1 MKAWGLG
8 SGRFRNPAPGAASR
22 VTTAHERRVTGRY
35 HSPPAWRV
43 ADRGATTCQLP
54 GFPHDHTSV
63 GRALGATELGLLGA
77 GAVQLCAL
85 ERRGVGVH
93 FIRFLK
99 QIVLEQISFQTRG
112 LGTWASALEDGLLG
126 TWVGA
131 EQQVVRAV
139 RGQGYGREDGEAVGG
154 LGRALRSSWAHV
166 RGRAHSPG

>member
-93 FIRFLK
+93 YIRFLK
-99 QIVLEQISFQTRG
+99 QIVLERISFQTRG
-112 LGTWASALEDGLLG
+112 LGTWASAPSTSKMDCWGPG
-126 TWVGA
+126 S
-131 EQQVVRAV
+131 
-139 RGQGYGREDGEAVGG
+139 GQSSRLSELSE
-154 LGRALRSSWAHV
+154 GRAMAEKMERLWEV
-166 RGRAHSPG
+166 WGGR